1 MVLFQHRHCYGTKIT
16 IRGNNQRINES
27 MSVKNIKINEACI
40 DIIMVQ
46 I

>member
-1 MVLFQHRHCYGTKIT
+1 
-16 IRGNNQRINES
+16 

-46 I
+46 IWSTLGRRKI